1 MNTYEQ
7 LIEFIND
14 RKKYF
19 DAKIGEDK
27 TYEKKKCKWNSECLM
42 RYKNL
47 VETLNNSNLQDKDNL
62 IQMTYD
68 IVFKD
73 NVVNFHN
80 VSGSHIKEIIQ
91 NFIDHPEKLQTH
103 SDIREAFADFRKA
116 VENEPIKPITMY
128 KKLTDE
134 PIEIQIA
141 VKDQYGKIRK
151 NEKES
156 KQENILYSVSKDYL
170 NLFIDKQYYGEAV
183 ETFFDNMYNFC
194 EDGKDNR
201 YSIPKQHHALVVTRD
216 NNQENTLKNKYYTKT
231 NVPLNEIKEGNKL
244 EFLMNLYIFLLEPI
258 SLNLENLKKTSY
270 PILKDETSNERE
282 GMIFF
287 VEKNNSS
294 FWDVTNNFININ
306 NKFYLGKIEKKE
318 TAEEIRKN
326 MDEEERDD
334 LEKTTNAIL
343 DYYHMQ
349 KNYKSINSIFN
360 FSEQPIDKN
369 NECKQRLKTNIE
381 TIKETLEERYQGSI
395 YFDISE
401 IFIKLL
407 NEQKYFY
414 KLLDKDFSEENVQR
428 SPEQEEYLCTFGN
441 SLNNDEKEKILSSK
455 FNPDNINKSLE
466 NYETILYNIAARVLD
481 PHITEKQK
489 EDYFKQLTVFY
500 PDVYSSLI
508 Y

>member
-7 LIEFIND
+7 LIKFIND
-14 RKKYF
+14 RKKDF
-19 DAKIGEDK
+19 DAKIGEDE
-27 TYEKKKCKWNSECLM
+27 TYRKKKYKWNSECLM
-42 RYKNL
+42 RYKNF
-47 VETLNNSNLQDKDNL
+47 VEILNNSNLQNKDNL

-73 NVVNFHN
+73 DVVNFHN
-80 VSGSHIKEIIQ
+80 VSGSHKNEIID
-91 NFIDHPEKLQTH
+91 NFIAHPEKPHTH
-103 SDIREAFADFRKA
+103 SDIREAFADFCKA
-116 VENEPIKPITMY
+116 AKNEPITMY
-128 KKLTDE
+128 EELKDE

-141 VKDQYGKIRK
+141 VKDQSGRIKK

-170 NLFIDKQYYGEAV
+170 NLFIDEQYYGGEV
-183 ETFFDNMYNFC
+183 KTFFDNMYNFC
-194 EDGKDNR
+194 EDGKDNL
-201 YSIPKQHHALVVTRD
+201 YCIPKQHHALVVTRD

-231 NVPLNEIKEGNKL
+231 NIPLKKIKEENKL
-244 EFLMNLYIFLLEPI
+244 GFLVNLYIFLLYPI
-258 SLNLENLKKTSY
+258 SLYLENLKKTSY
-270 PILKDETSNERE
+270 PILKDETLNGRE
-282 GMIFF
+282 SMNFF

-318 TAEEIRKN
+318 TTEEIRKN
-326 MDEEERDD
+326 MDEEECDD

-349 KNYKSINSIFN
+349 NNYKSIISIFN
-360 FSEQPIDKN
+360 FSKPIDKN
-369 NECKQRLKTNIE
+369 NVCKRLKTNIE

-395 YFDISE
+395 CFDISE

-407 NEQKYFY
+407 KEQKYFY
-414 KLLDKDFSEENVQR
+414 KLSDKDFSEENVQR
-428 SPEQEEYLCTFGN
+428 SPEQEEYLNTFGN
-441 SLNNDEKEKILSSK
+441 SNSNDKNEKCLKSK
-455 FNPDNINKSLE
+455 FKSKNIYKTLE
-466 NYETILYNIAARVLD
+466 GYETILYNIAARVLD